1 MARCVLWSLVSRT
14 AFSYSLRACFGILA
28 VNMPDIYNTFPAQT
42 VWTMVRHRASV
53 QENEYIRGPWD
64 IDSIIHVFE
73 AVQANKNVVG
83 TLRDVAEFE
92 IAAWI
97 RKCASIV
104 LRAEMIQNNDDRSL
118 QTG

>member
-1 MARCVLWSLVSRT
+1 
-14 AFSYSLRACFGILA
+14 
-28 VNMPDIYNTFPAQT
+28 MPDIYNTFPAQT

-73 AVQANKNVVG
+73 AVQANTNVVG